1 MNTLLATLALA
12 ATAAAYP
19 MFLLEEDETGQP
31 RVRTTVC
38 CLDRETRAQYSLKL
52 GVRDGGG
59 RRGTATLN
67 IRVMWS

>member
-1 MNTLLATLALA
+1 M
-12 ATAAAYP
+12 
-19 MFLLEEDETGQP
+19 LEDQLYCTVLYFTVLYCTVQ
-31 RVRTTVC
+31 VKTTVC
-38 CLDRETRAQYSLKL
+38 CLDKEARAQYSLKL